1 MIARMSDSAA
11 QSLHIDLDRTDLAIL
26 HHLQADARVTNAQ
39 LAERVGLSPS
49 PCLRRVRR
57 LERVGL
63 ISGHATLLDQRAL
76 GLGVS
81 AFVSVTLTDQAR
93 PELESFE
100 ANVAEWPEVME
111 CYLMTGDFDYL
122 LRVVVTDLDA
132 YQRFLIDRLTR
143 LPGVSNIQSSFA
155 LKEVIR
161 RHALPLEHLQ
171 TRPT

>member
-1 MIARMSDSAA
+1 MLEDRATTSQPAPT
-11 QSLHIDLDRTDLAIL
+11 LDRIDLAIL
-26 HHLQADARVTNAQ
+26 RALQADARLPNAQ

-57 LERVGL
+57 LERGGL
-63 ISGHATLLDQRAL
+63 IRGHATVLEPRAL
-76 GLGVS
+76 GLGVN

-100 ANVAEWPEVME
+100 AAVGAWPEVME
-111 CYLMTGDFDYL
+111 CYLVTGDFDYL

-143 LPGVSNIQSSFA
+143 LPGVSNIKSSFA
-155 LKEVIR
+155 LKEVSR
-161 RHALPLEHLQ
+161 RHALPLAHLEH
-171 TRPT
+171 